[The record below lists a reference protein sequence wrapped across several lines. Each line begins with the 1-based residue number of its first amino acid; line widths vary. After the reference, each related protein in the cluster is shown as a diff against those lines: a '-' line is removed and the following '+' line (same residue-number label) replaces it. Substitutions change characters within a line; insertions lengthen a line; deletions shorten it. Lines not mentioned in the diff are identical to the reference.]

1 MLRNYLLTA
10 LRSFAKKKN
19 YTFINILGLA
29 IGLASSFLIFL
40 WVQSEYQIDR
50 FHANGQRL
58 YQVLRNVHY
67 ASGPTLTYQTTPK
80 PLAQALEDE
89 FPEIKAAE
97 LISWEEE
104 SLLAYDENSYREQ
117 GNYVGEDFFEIFSYP
132 LTEGDPATVL
142 NEMNAIV
149 ISETMA
155 QKYFGDQSAVGKIL
169 RFEDREDLRVSGVF
183 RDIPKQSSIDFD
195 FVRPMKRF
203 IRDNSWVE
211 DWGSNGLRLFVLVA
225 AQTDITQLNSK
236 IKDIVD
242 ERQTYD
248 DADVFL
254 KPYAD
259 RHLYSKYENGHLI
272 GGRITYV
279 RIFSVVAVFMLI
291 IACINFMN
299 LATARSGQRAKE
311 VGVRKAIGANKNSL
325 IGQFMTESTL
335 VVLFALSLAVLLVEL
350 SLPFFNQLTDKSITI
365 NYLDPT
371 ILSMAAGII
380 LFTGLLAGSYPALF
394 LSSFQPAR
402 VLKGTVQKSQG
413 AALFRKGL
421 VVFQF
426 AVSILLVIGT
436 IIVYEQVNYILNKDL
451 GLEKENVIY
460 TYREGALLDQ
470 YETYKQ
476 QLMQQP
482 GISAVTSSSQSPLS
496 VGRSTGNVEWEGKQ
510 QDDDMEFMIVNAE
523 YDFVST
529 MGMRLK
535 DGRYFSPDFST
546 DTTNYVINEAAA
558 RAMGLVNPVGE
569 GLTVWDESGKIIG
582 IVEDFHAASLHEQI
596 DPLIMRLTPDDT
608 YLIFVR
614 TETGKTAEALA
625 SMKKVAEAI
634 NPAYPFEYKFLDQT
648 FQEAYQREETIGK
661 LSTIFATL
669 AILISCLGLLGLAS
683 FTAEQRTKEIGVRKV
698 LGASITHLVWLLS
711 SDFTRLVTISF
722 VIASPIAYYLMRQ
735 WLQDFEY
742 QVELSVGIFALAG
755 IAALLIA
762 WLTVGYQSI
771 RTARANPVDSLR
783 SE

>member
-10 LRSFAKKKN
+10 IRSFAKKRS

-40 WVQSEYQIDR
+40 WIQSEYQIDR
-50 FHANGQRL
+50 FHANGQQL

-67 ASGPTLTYQTTPK
+67 ASGPTLTYQTIPK
-80 PLAQALEDE
+80 PLAQVLEDE
-89 FPEIKAAE
+89 FPEIQAAE

-142 NEMNAIV
+142 NELDAIV

-183 RDIPKQSSIDFD
+183 RDMSEQSSINLD

-225 AQTDITQLNSK
+225 PNADVIQLNSK
-236 IKDIVD
+236 VRDIID
-242 ERQTYD
+242 QHQEYD

-259 RHLYSKYENGHLI
+259 RHLYGKYEDGQLI

-325 IGQFMTESTL
+325 IGQFMAESTL
-335 VVLFALSLAVLLVEL
+335 VVLFALSLAVLLVEI
-350 SLPFFNQLTDKSITI
+350 SLPFFNQLTNKNIIVD
-365 NYLDPT
+365 YLAPT
-371 ILSMAAGII
+371 ILSIGVGIV

-402 VLKGTVQKSQG
+402 VLKGTVQQNPR

-460 TYREGALLDQ
+460 TYREGTLHDQ
-470 YETYKQ
+470 YEAYKQ
-476 QLMQQP
+476 QLLQQP
-482 GISAVTSSSQSPLS
+482 GILAVTSSSQSPLRI
-496 VGRSTGNVEWEGKQ
+496 GRSTGNVQWDKKQ

-535 DGRYFSPDFST
+535 DGRYFSRDFST

-558 RAMGLVNPVGE
+558 KAMGMTDPVGE
-569 GLTVWDESGKIIG
+569 TLTVWEEPGKIIG
-582 IVEDFHAASLHEQI
+582 MVEDFHAASLHEQI
-596 DPLIMRLTPDDT
+596 TPLIMRLTPDDT

-614 TETGKTAEALA
+614 AEIGKTAEALA
-625 SMKKVAEAI
+625 SMKKVGESL

-648 FQEAYQREETIGK
+648 FQEDYQREETIGK

-698 LGASITHLVWLLS
+698 LGASVSHLVWLLS

-722 VIASPIAYYLMRQ
+722 VIASPIAYYLMKQ

-742 QVELSVGIFALAG
+742 QVDLSVGVFALAG

-762 WLTVGYQSI
+762 WLTVGYQSV